1 MPIGVKW
8 SGQVTKE
15 STIIWVTRFSTLEG
29 DDESGLE
36 DHCTLVI
43 ANESAEGVATDLTAA
58 YNEIQD
64 RHADAYQQDDVVS
77 FVPISI
83 SEAVTEMTVDGGEV
97 TVAGVGV
104 GTTGLTATRVGVA

>member
-8 SGQVTKE
+8 SGQITKE
-15 STIIWVTRFSTLEG
+15 TAIIWVTRFSTLEQ
-29 DDESGLE
+29 DDETQVE
-36 DHCTLVI
+36 DRTTLHI
-43 ANESAEGVATDLTAA
+43 ANESAQGVASDLTAA
-58 YNEIQD
+58 YNQIPD
-64 RHADAYQQDDVVS
+64 RHADAIQQDDVVS
-77 FVPISI
+77 FVPTSE